1 MFFILTQKSN
11 ILYYGFMVTLKK
23 NYKFYKTREY
33 QNWLEEETYKSRVQ
47 ITDRLTKIQTEGY
60 FGDHKPLVGDVWEL
74 KWINGRRLYYAYL
87 AEINLVLLLGGNKN
101 GQSKDITKAKKIF
114 KKYIENENKK

>member
-1 MFFILTQKSN
+1 MI
-11 ILYYGFMVTLKK
+11 MLKK

-33 QNWLEEETYKSRVQ
+33 QEWLEDETYKSQVQ
-47 ITDRLTKIQTEGY
+47 IADRLSKIQAEGY
-60 FGDHKPLVGDVWEL
+60 F
-74 KWINGRRLYYAYL
+74 AYL

-101 GQSKDITKAKKIF
+101 GQSKDITQAKKIF

>member
-1 MFFILTQKSN
+1 MIK
-11 ILYYGFMVTLKK
+11 LKK

-33 QNWLEEETYKSRVQ
+33 QNWLEKETYKSQVQ

-60 FGDHKPLVGDVWEL
+60 FGDHKPLVDDVWEL
-74 KWINGRRLYYAYL
+74 KWVNGRRLYYAYL
-87 AEINLVLLLGGNKN
+87 AEIDLILLLGGNKN

>member
-1 MFFILTQKSN
+1 MSN
-11 ILYYGFMVTLKK
+11 ILYYVFMVTLKK

-47 ITDRLTKIQTEGY
+47 ITDRLTKIQTDGY
-60 FGDHKPLVGDVWEL
+60 FGDHKPLVDDVWEL